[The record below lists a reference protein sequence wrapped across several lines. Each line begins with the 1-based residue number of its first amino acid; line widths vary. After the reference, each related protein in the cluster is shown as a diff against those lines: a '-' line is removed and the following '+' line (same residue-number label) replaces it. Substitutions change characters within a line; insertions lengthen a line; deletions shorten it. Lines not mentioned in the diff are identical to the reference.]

1 MTTFLPDLQRHFVRE
16 GVIPAMFASNWFMTL
31 FASCDTLPLGTVEFL
46 WDHFLVGGWKVIM
59 RAILVIL
66 SKLQSDF
73 IRYEFATIVELLHHL
88 PLDHVP
94 KEALVDEGKRSFKV
108 TRRVLRMIEAHWEDG
123 GP

>member
-1 MTTFLPDLQRHFVRE
+1 MT
-16 GVIPAMFASNWFMTL
+16 I
-31 FASCDTLPLGTVEFL
+31 FASCDTLPLATVEYL

-66 SKLQSDF
+66 SQLQSDF

-88 PLDHVP
+88 PLDHLP
-94 KEALVDEGKRSFKV
+94 KEALVEEGKRNFPSV
-108 TRRVLRMIEAHWEDG
+108 TRRLLRMIEAHWEEEGGG